1 MIGTTLRKL
10 ALTAFAISAFAVATR
25 AAPEA
30 QTLDE
35 TRNAAV
41 VVMYHRFGEDNYP
54 STNIRL
60 DQFEA
65 HIKELTSGKY
75 NVVALDELVS
85 AIRDKRKLPD
95 RTVAITIDDAF
106 TSVYREA
113 WPRLKAAKLP
123 FTVFIATGQVAAKA
137 GGNYMT
143 WEQIRE
149 MHKAGAGFA
158 NHSVTHAHLA
168 DQGAARVKKE
178 LAQSNAAFEKQL
190 GFRPQILAYPYGEAS
205 AAVMVAAKDAGFIA
219 AFGQHSGVVHDGANF
234 HYLPRFA
241 INESFGSIQRL
252 KLVANAL
259 PIYATDISPAE
270 PFLSSDRPNPPAFG
284 FTIPDG
290 VPYRN
295 RLACY
300 SSQHGKLEL
309 QRLGDQRVEVR
320 LPKAFRP
327 GRARINCTLPAQN
340 DRWRWFGYQF
350 YTPRP

>member
-1 MIGTTLRKL
+1 MIGINLRKL
-10 ALTAFAISAFAVATR
+10 ALTAFAISAIAMTAQ
-25 AAPEA
+25 AAPAA

-35 TRNAAV
+35 TRNAGV
-41 VVMYHRFGEDNYP
+41 VMMYHRFGEGDYP

-60 DQFEA
+60 EQFEA

-75 NVVALDELVS
+75 NVIALDALVD
-85 AIRDKRKLPD
+85 AIREKRKLPD
-95 RTVAITIDDAF
+95 RTLAITIDDAF

-123 FTVFIATGQVAAKA
+123 FTVFIATGQVAAKP

-149 MHKAGAGFA
+149 MHKDGVGFA

-178 LAQSNAAFEKQL
+178 LAEANTEFEKQL
-190 GFRPQILAYPYGEAS
+190 GFRPRIHAYPFGEAS
-205 AAVMVAAKDAGFIA
+205 GAVITAARDAGFVA

-241 INESFGSIQRL
+241 INESFGSIERL
-252 KLVANAL
+252 KLIANAL

-270 PFLSSDRPNPPAFG
+270 PFLGSGQANPPAFG
-284 FTIPDG
+284 FTIPEH
-290 VPYRN
+290 VPYVN

-300 SSQHGKLEL
+300 SSQHGKLTL
-309 QRLGDQRVEVR
+309 QRLGDRRIEVR

-327 GRARINCTLPAQN
+327 GRARINCTLPARN
-340 DRWRWFGYQF
+340 GRWRWFGYQF
-350 YTPRP
+350 YTPKP